1 MTAIAAGGERR
12 PAGGGRP
19 FPPFHRWDRQAFLI
33 WTLLMWLGIVVG
45 FGGDMFHHVST
56 HEPAYPLIVH
66 FHAAAFVGWMVLFTA
81 QMSLIRVGRQDLHRK
96 LGVAAI
102 GLAAVMVVLG
112 PATAIVADTAQ
123 YAREHK
129 PPAFLAIQF
138 SDIAAFAVLL
148 TAGLLFRKSPS
159 THKRLVLLATLYIT
173 DAGFAR
179 ALGGPIHA
187 GLGDGYA
194 ATLLGLYV
202 GNDLLILGFG
212 GYDLATRGRLHPAYA
227 AGAAFVL
234 ALQFTAVWLLQSPA
248 WAQFS
253 LHLIGR

>member
-1 MTAIAAGGERR
+1 M
-12 PAGGGRP
+12 
-19 FPPFHRWDRQAFLI
+19 PFHRWDRSAFLI
-33 WTLLMWLGIVVG
+33 WTLLMWGGIVTG
-45 FGGDMFHHVST
+45 FGGDVIHHVST
-56 HEPAYPLIVH
+56 HEAAYPLIVH
-66 FHAAAFVGWMVLFTA
+66 FHAAAFVGWMVLFTT
-81 QMSLIRVGRQDLHRK
+81 QVSLIRMGRQDLHRQVG
-96 LGVAAI
+96 LAAI

-112 PATAIVADTAQ
+112 PATAVVVDAAKFAKD
-123 YAREHK
+123 HK
-129 PPAFLAIQF
+129 PPAFLAVQF
-138 SDIAAFAVLL
+138 SDIVAFGVLL

-179 ALGGPIHA
+179 ALGGPIHGA
-187 GLGDGYA
+187 LGNGYA
-194 ATLLGLYV
+194 ATLLGLYT

-227 AGAAFVL
+227 AGAGFIF

-253 LHLIGR
+253 MHLIGR

>member
-1 MTAIAAGGERR
+1 MTAIAAGDARK
-12 PAGGGRP
+12 PGRP
-19 FPPFHRWDRQAFLI
+19 FMPFHRSDRSSFLVM
-33 WTLLMWLGIVVG
+33 TLLMWLGIVVG
-45 FGGDMFHHVST
+45 FGGDVISHVST
-56 HEPAYPLIVH
+56 HAAAYPLIVH

-81 QMSLIRVGRQDLHRK
+81 QMSLIRMGRQDLHRQV
-96 LGVAAI
+96 GMAAI

-112 PATAIVADTAQ
+112 PATAVVVDGAKFAAD
-123 YAREHK
+123 HK
-129 PPAFLAIQF
+129 PPAFLAVQF
-138 SDIAAFAVLL
+138 SDILAFAVLL

-179 ALGGPIHA
+179 ALGGPIH
-187 GLGDGYA
+187 GLLGDGYA
-194 ATLLGLYV
+194 ATFVGLYA

-227 AGAAFVL
+227 TGVAFIFAVQL
-234 ALQFTAVWLLQSPA
+234 TAVWLLTMSPA